1 MSDERHQKIQYFL
14 KRMSFSAFHTRYS
27 NYYYDQRKSLD
38 IRYRRKITRN
48 WWNNEKNFFSLYISE
63 LVLVELQRGNY
74 PQKEKVI
81 RLVKDV
87 SILPIVSEI
96 EDIVREY
103 LKNFLMPRIDMGD
116 AFHLAYASFFKIDYL
131 LTWNCNHLANVNKKR
146 HIEAINRKLKLFV
159 PEIITPLQLF
169 KETGDENE
177 R

>member
-1 MSDERHQKIQYFL
+1 MSLYLDTTIP
-14 KRMSFSAFHTRYS
+14 S
-27 NYYYDQRKSLD
+27 YYYDQRKSLD
-38 IRYRRKITRN
+38 IRYRRKITRD

-103 LKNFLMPRIDMGD
+103 LKNFLMPKIDVGD

>member
-1 MSDERHQKIQYFL
+1 MSLYLDTTIP
-14 KRMSFSAFHTRYS
+14 S
-27 NYYYDQRKSLD
+27 YYYDQRKSLD
-38 IRYRRKITRN
+38 IRYRRKITRD
-48 WWNNEKNFFSLYISE
+48 WWNNEKDFFSLYVSE
-63 LVLVELQRGNY
+63 LVLVELQRRNY

-103 LKNFLMPRIDMGD
+103 LKNFLMPRIDVGD

-169 KETGDENE
+169 RETGDENE

>member
-1 MSDERHQKIQYFL
+1 MSLYLDTTIP
-14 KRMSFSAFHTRYS
+14 S
-27 NYYYDQRKSLD
+27 YYYDQRKSLD
-38 IRYRRKITRN
+38 IKYRRKITRD

-81 RLVKDV
+81 RLIKDV

-96 EDIVREY
+96 EAIVREY
-103 LKNFLMPRIDMGD
+103 LKNFLMPRIDVGD

-131 LTWNCNHLANVNKKR
+131 LTWNCNHLANANKKR